1 MANRPMSTGLPFP
14 MIPERWGEEGRRF
27 ALGLRDLMEQIRW
40 QRAYPVG
47 IVVMS
52 VRKAENDN
60 PVKPFTFGDWESVT
74 TGITGV
80 YGWKRVK

>member
-1 MANRPMSTGLPFP
+1 MSIRKPNNPGLPFP
-14 MIPERWGEEGRRF
+14 MIPTRWGEEERRF
-27 ALGLRDLMEQIRW
+27 SFGLRDLFEQTRW

-52 VRKAENDN
+52 ANEN
-60 PVKPFTFGDWESVT
+60 KPFAFGEWESVT

-80 YGWKRVK
+80 NAWKRVK